1 MMSTPEVDP
10 LKYPIGKFAP
20 PASYTEQD
28 MLKWIDEIKNLP
40 GKLRQAVMALN
51 ETQLDTP
58 YRPGGW
64 TIRQTVHHIADSH
77 ANALIRFK
85 LALTEENPTI
95 KPYDEAAWALL
106 PDSKLQMEPSLRML
120 EGIHL
125 RWVAILQ
132 SMDDKQWDR
141 TFVHPESGATIP
153 LRRTLGLYAWHGK
166 HHLAHITRVKF

>member
-1 MMSTPEVDP
+1 MSTPEVDP
-10 LKYPIGKFAP
+10 LKYPIGKFAAP
-20 PASYTEQD
+20 VSYTEQE
-28 MLKWIDEIKNLP
+28 MLKWIDDIKSLP

-77 ANALIRFK
+77 VNALLRFK
-85 LALTEENPTI
+85 WALTEENPTI

-106 PDSKLQMEPSLRML
+106 PDAKLQIEPSLRML

-125 RWVAILQ
+125 RWVTILQ

-141 TFVHPESGATIP
+141 TFVHPESGAAIP

-166 HHLAHITRVKF
+166 HHLAHITNVKF